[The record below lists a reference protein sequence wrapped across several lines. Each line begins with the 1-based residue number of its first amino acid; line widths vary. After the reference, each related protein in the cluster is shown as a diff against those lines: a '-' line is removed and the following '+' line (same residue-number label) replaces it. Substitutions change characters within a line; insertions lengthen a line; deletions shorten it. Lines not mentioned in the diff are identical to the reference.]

1 MKGKYKR
8 RREKAQLARPQVW
21 YLAPGV
27 KVCVTDNVMVSADGS
42 PRMLAPGE
50 VLDSPPPVREFTRS
64 EVLKAERRGTF
75 LGLLAVVVVVTALV
89 IGVS

>member
-8 RREKAQLARPQVW
+8 RREKARPV
-21 YLAPGV
+21 ASPGV
-27 KVCVTDNVMVSADGS
+27 EVCISNNVVN
-42 PRMLAPGE
+42 PLANRVNCP
-50 VLDSPPPVREFTRS
+50 LPVREFTRS

-75 LGLLAVVVVVTALV
+75 LGLLAVVVVVTALI